1 MTGSS
6 VDANFHQL
14 RTAPAASR
22 QQLAA
27 EVEPRLLTVNIMHKT
42 WQGPIRDSGIDK
54 RPVGDSVAVGELGLD
69 GDRQFDTRNHGGPD
83 KAMYAYASEDA
94 TWWAGELGRDVP
106 PGLFGENL
114 TTVGLDVT
122 GARIGERWRI
132 GGPGGVLV
140 EVRMPRTPCEN
151 LSARMGDST
160 FHRRF
165 MASRRVG
172 AYLKVCRPG
181 TIAAG
186 DPIEIDFRPDHT
198 LTVGGYLDRPDP
210 AVMREVL
217 DTGIELAD
225 IVRRRV
231 SRIAAQA

>member
-1 MTGSS
+1 MT
-6 VDANFHQL
+6 A
-14 RTAPAASR
+14 
-22 QQLAA
+22 
-27 EVEPRLLTVNIMHKT
+27 PRLLTVNVVHTI
-42 WQGPIRDSGIDK
+42 WPGPFRDSGIDK
-54 RPVGDSVAVGELGLD
+54 RPVAGPVAVGELGLD

-83 KAMYAYASEDA
+83 KAVYAYASEDA
-94 TWWAGELGRDVP
+94 AWWAEELGRDIP
-106 PGLFGENL
+106 PGLLGDNL

-132 GGPGGVLV
+132 GGSDGVLV

-151 LSARMGDST
+151 LSARMRDST
-160 FHRRF
+160 FHKRF
-165 MASRRVG
+165 TASRRVG
-172 AYLKVCRPG
+172 AYLKVCEPG

-198 LTVGGYLDRPDP
+198 LTVGGYLDRPDA

-231 SRIAAQA
+231 RRVAARA